1 MPRRTVDSLLTRS
14 ALAALAFAA
23 AAAAGVACGGGD
35 EGAAATGDPAGSAA
49 APPGSSAPGPG
60 APAPSTAPTP
70 SVAPAPSA
78 TPVADA
84 SPAVD
89 AAADASL
96 AADASPARDSG
107 ADSATADA
115 GPPPVL
121 RFAALGDTG
130 KGNTGQRNVGNA
142 LAAKCRADGCDFV
155 QLLGDNF
162 YDSGVS
168 SPTDPLF
175 VSHFEVPYA
184 GVSAPFWVV
193 LGNHDYGAGGA
204 GTDFTRGKHQV
215 DYTARSTKWK
225 LPSNYWHRTAAHAE
239 LIGLDTN
246 LVMFGLASDQARDV
260 PRWIAAATS
269 TWKIAFGHHPY
280 RSNGPH
286 GNAGSYDNL
295 PFVPIANGKGVKD
308 FLEDHVCGRVDVYIS
323 GHDHSSQWLTPKCGA
338 NTELLV
344 AGAGA
349 SATTLASRN
358 ASYFQTETLSF
369 LYVVIEGRKLTA
381 SFISESGATLFT
393 RSYTK

>member
-1 MPRRTVDSLLTRS
+1 MSALSSLRPMRSTLTAA
-14 ALAALAFAA
+14 ALAAAA
-23 AAAAGVACGGGD
+23 MSGACGSVD
-35 EGAAATGDPAGSAA
+35 GAATDTPTPGASTSSPA
-49 APPGSSAPGPG
+49 APSASGLPSPSAPPSG
-60 APAPSTAPTP
+60 APAPSAAP
-70 SVAPAPSA
+70 
-78 TPVADA
+78 DA
-84 SPAVD
+84 SP
-89 AAADASL
+89 
-96 AADASPARDSG
+96 PRDSG
-107 ADSATADA
+107 ADSSVDAAPPDA

-130 KGNTGQRNVGNA
+130 KGNTGQMAVGA
-142 LAAKCRADGCDFV
+142 AVAAKCAADGCDFV

-175 VSHFEVPYA
+175 QTYFEVPYA
-184 GVSAPFWVV
+184 SVAAPFWVV

-204 GTDFTRGKHQV
+204 GTDFTRGQHQV

-225 LPSNYWHRTAAHAE
+225 LPSKYWHRTAAHAE

-246 LVMFGLASDQARDV
+246 MMMFSLASDQARDV

-280 RSNGPH
+280 LSNGPH

-295 PFVPIANGKGVKD
+295 PIVPIANGKGVKD
-308 FLEDHVCGRVDVYIS
+308 FLDDNICGRVDVYIC

-338 NTELLV
+338 NTELFV

-349 SATTLASRN
+349 SATTLTSRN

-381 SFISESGATLFT
+381 SFISDTGATLFT

>member
-1 MPRRTVDSLLTRS
+1 MLRRPVDPRLSRLP
-14 ALAALAFAA
+14 LAALALVAI
-23 AAAAGVACGGGD
+23 AAAGAACGGGD
-35 EGAAATGDPAGSAA
+35 PDEAPAADAPASSAK
-49 APPGSSAPGPG
+49 APPGASATGSG
-60 APAPSTAPTP
+60 APATPSTPPAPSTPP
-70 SVAPAPSA
+70 
-78 TPVADA
+78 DA
-84 SPAVD
+84 SP
-89 AAADASL
+89 
-96 AADASPARDSG
+96 PRDSG
-107 ADSATADA
+107 ADSTADSAPPDA

-130 KGNTGQRNVGNA
+130 KGNTGQRAVGA
-142 LAAKCRADGCDFV
+142 AIAAKCAADGCDFV

-175 VSHFEVPYA
+175 QTYFEVPYA
-184 GVSAPFWVV
+184 SVAAPFWVV

-204 GTDFTRGKHQV
+204 GTDFTRGQHQV

-225 LPSNYWHRTAAHAE
+225 LPSKYWHRTAAHAE

-246 LVMFGLASDQARDV
+246 MMMFSLASDQARDV

-280 RSNGPH
+280 LSNGPH

-295 PFVPIANGKGVKD
+295 PIVPIANGKGVKD
-308 FLEDHVCGRVDVYIS
+308 FLEDNVCGKVDVYIC
-323 GHDHSSQWLTPKCGA
+323 GHDHSSQWITPKCGA
-338 NTELLV
+338 NTELFV

-349 SATTLASRN
+349 SATTLTSRN

-381 SFISESGATLFT
+381 SFISDTGATLFT